1 MRLSLLLSV
10 VTLTFTTDIADA
22 QRGSGPPVQPA
33 ANENPQGDLPY
44 GATSAAPVSR
54 WTPPASVGRQL
65 TLNDLLTW
73 KSVRSPQLTNDGK
86 YFAYILAPNEGD
98 AEVVVR
104 GTESGA
110 TEKRFPVGDGSA
122 GGGGGGPGGGG
133 GGAAAPI
140 SFSGNGR
147 WLAFVVRP
155 SAATTA
161 RGRGA
166 GGAGG
171 AGGSG
176 GAGARTEDAAST
188 QPKLAIVNLATGDKR
203 EFDNVRAYRFAG
215 DKSDWLAIHH
225 SAPQGATGAGAG
237 GGTGGGAAARPAG
250 PPASVLE
257 LVDLTGTS
265 AMDIQVA
272 NVSEFAFDDGG
283 EWLAYAITATDEIGN
298 GLQLRELASGVT
310 RSLDARK
317 ATYRSITWADSSRSL
332 AALRTVRD
340 TSASDED
347 ATSLLAWRDAVSPGG
362 SGPMEVNARSAGVP
376 GDLVLS
382 SDRAPQWSDD
392 GTRVFFGLREP
403 RPRAEPASGR
413 GATVPAANAP
423 APGAGA
429 GGQIAAAPQTSA
441 DVPSLILWHWRDGRP
456 QSQQQVQENQDR
468 TFSYLAVYDLGA
480 SRATRLT
487 DDRMRTLAVGGKG
500 RWGVGS
506 DNREY
511 EREAG
516 LRGFNYRDLYAVDL
530 TTGERTLIQKKVP
543 GGGFGGTSFSPGD
556 TRVAYYDTG
565 DWKVYDFAARNTRV
579 VSAGVAARFWNT
591 EDDHNQVKPPIGG
604 GFVGWSKDGEQV
616 LVRDNWDMWRL
627 PVRGRGAMNLTR
639 TFQRDQI
646 RIQARLLS
654 DPRTIAD
661 GIDLSQPIYLETY
674 GEWTKKEGLSRVDAM
689 NGGAT
694 AVTWEDAK
702 VDYRRARDAEVWVFS
717 RQTVKTFPDWYA
729 ADAAIANPRRLSDAN
744 PQQSAVAWSPGA
756 VLIDYTCDN
765 GLGRRQ
771 AALYLPAGYEKGKR
785 YPALTYIYEKLSQ
798 GFHAY
803 PQPNATRYANP
814 AVYTSRGYAYLQ
826 PDIAYKVNDP
836 GRSAVWCVVPAVKAA
851 IAAGYLDPDRIGL
864 QGHSWG
870 GYQTAFI
877 TTQTKIFKTG
887 AAGAPLTDMTSM
899 FGSIYWNT
907 GSTDASIFIAS
918 QGRFTGS
925 PNDVPEAYERNS
937 PQTFAQNLSIPLML
951 LHNDRDGAVDFNQG
965 ITYYNHLRH
974 LEKEVVLLEYVGEN
988 HGLARAAN
996 QKDYALRMTEWF
1008 DTFLR
1013 DQPAPDWL
1021 KDGIPRLKMEQHLK
1035 ERRVMVDPKATPP
1048 VPKVIP

>member
-1 MRLSLLLSV
+1 MRSLRVLAALSALVLTTITSV
-10 VTLTFTTDIADA
+10 ATA
-22 QRGSGPPVQPA
+22 QRTGGPPVQPA
-33 ANENPQGDLPY
+33 ANANPQGDLPY

-73 KSVRSPQLTNDGK
+73 KSVRTPQLTNDGK

-98 AEVVVR
+98 AEAIVR
-104 GTESGA
+104 GTENGA
-110 TEKRFPVGDGSA
+110 TERRFPVGDGGAGA
-122 GGGGGGPGGGG
+122 GGGGGQGGG
-133 GGAAAPI
+133 GGAAAAI
-140 SFSGNGR
+140 SFSGNSK
-147 WLAFVVRP
+147 WLAFLVRP
-155 SAATTA
+155 NVASAT
-161 RGRGA
+161 RGRGT
-166 GGAGG
+166 GGAG
-171 AGGSG
+171 SG
-176 GAGARTEDAAST
+176 EAATPS
-188 QPKLAIVNLATGDKR
+188 QPKLAIVNLATGEKR

-215 DKSDWLAIHH
+215 DGSDWLAIHH
-225 SAPQGATGAGAG
+225 SAPQGATGG
-237 GGTGGGAAARPAG
+237 GGGGATGGAAARPSG

-257 LVDLTGTS
+257 LVDLAGTS
-265 AMDIQVA
+265 AMNIQVA
-272 NVSEFAFDDGG
+272 NVSEFAFDDAGR
-283 EWLAYAITATDEIGN
+283 WMACAISATDEIGN
-298 GLQLRELASGVT
+298 GIQLRELTTGVT
-310 RSLDARK
+310 RSLDAQK
-317 ATYRSITWADSSRSL
+317 ASYRSITWADSSHSL
-332 AALRTVRD
+332 AVLRIVRD
-340 TSASDED
+340 TADGD
-347 ATSLLAWRDAVSPGG
+347 DDVTVLAWRDAMAVSAARP
-362 SGPMEVNARSAGVP
+362 SEVSAKSTGVP
-376 GDLVLS
+376 GGLVLS

-392 GTRVFFGLREP
+392 RARVFFGLREP
-403 RPRAEPASGR
+403 RPKPDAAASR
-413 GATVPAANAP
+413 GGAAPAANAP

-429 GGQIAAAPQTSA
+429 GGQIAAAPQTGA
-441 DVPSLILWHWRDGRP
+441 EVPSLILWHWRDGRP
-456 QSQQQVQENQDR
+456 QSQQQVQETQDR
-468 TFSYLAVYDLGA
+468 NFSFLAVFDIGA
-480 SRATRLT
+480 SRVTRLSDERMRSVT
-487 DDRMRTLAVGGKG
+487 IGPKSTWGIGVDDR
-500 RWGVGS
+500 
-506 DNREY
+506 DY

-543 GGGFGGTSFSPGD
+543 GGGGVGATAFTPD
-556 TRVAYYDTG
+556 NRKVAYYDTG
-565 DWKVYDFAARNTRV
+565 HWKVYDFTTRAERT
-579 VSAGVAARFWNT
+579 VSEGVPARFWNT
-591 EDDHNQVKPPIGG
+591 EDDHNQVKPAIGG
-604 GFVGWSKDGEQV
+604 GFVGWSRDGEQI

-627 PVRGRGAMNLTR
+627 PVNGRGAVNLTR

-661 GIDLSQPIYLETY
+661 GIDLSQPLFLETY
-674 GEWTKKEGLSRVDAM
+674 GEWTKKEGLSRVDLM
-689 NGGAT
+689 TGGAT
-694 AVTWEDAK
+694 TITWEDAK
-702 VDYRRARDAEVWVFS
+702 VDYRRARDADTWVFS
-717 RQTVKTFPDWYA
+717 RQTVKSFPDWYA
-729 ADAAIANPRRLSDAN
+729 SDAALAAAATRRLTNAN
-744 PQQSAVAWSPGA
+744 PQQSEVAWSPGA

-798 GFHAY
+798 GFHVY

-826 PDIAYKVNDP
+826 PDIAYKVNEP
-836 GRSAVWCVVPAVKAA
+836 GRSAVWCVLPAVKAA

-899 FGSIYWNT
+899 FGSVYWNT

-925 PNDVPEAYERNS
+925 PNDIPEAYDRNS
-937 PQTFAQNLSIPLML
+937 PQVFANNLSIPLML

-988 HGLARAAN
+988 HGLARSAN

-1035 ERRVMVDPKATPP
+1035 DRRVMVDPKATPTA
-1048 VPKVIP
+1048 PKVIP